1 MSHSDAVTVRDK
13 YLAYN
18 AARQV
23 EARRYDA
30 FRNELK
36 YFRRIKPMS
45 PKLKMLD
52 VGCGPG
58 IFTEFMIDQGA
69 DAAGVDIDHS
79 LVGTAKH
86 RVEQRGARGH
96 FLVGRVEQLPYRNGV
111 FDVCVANSI
120 LEHAQDWRATL
131 EEITRVLKPGGLLV
145 FYTTNKLHPFQ
156 CEINGFPFYPWI
168 PGRLKTPIL
177 GLIMK
182 HRPDMVNYTEFP
194 AIHWF
199 TYTGLKRFLEGLGYA
214 VSTRLDLVE
223 ASDLKGWKAA
233 ARPSLRLLQR
243 VGLARYF
250 YYFYSHD
257 VSVYAIKRAAT

>member
-1 MSHSDAVTVRDK
+1 MSHDTVRDK
-13 YLAYN
+13 FLAYN
-18 AARQV
+18 AAHNV
-23 EARRYDA
+23 ESRRYDA

-36 YFRRIKPMS
+36 YFRRVKPLS
-45 PKLKMLD
+45 PRLKVLD

-58 IFTEFMIDQGA
+58 MFTEFMLDQGV

-79 LVGTAKH
+79 LVRTAKS
-86 RVEQRGARGH
+86 RVAQRGSAGH
-96 FLVGRVEQLPYRNGV
+96 FLVGTVERLPYRDRV

-120 LEHAQDWRATL
+120 LEHVQDWEATL
-131 EEITRVLKPGGLLV
+131 QEVTRVLKVGGLLV
-145 FYTTNKLHPFQ
+145 FYTTNRLHPFQ
-156 CEINGFPFYPWI
+156 NEVNGFPFYPWI

-182 HRPDMVNYTEFP
+182 HRPDMVNYTDLP

-199 TYTGLKRFLEGLGYA
+199 SYEQLKRFLEPLGYA

-243 VGLARYF
+243 IGVARYL

-257 VSVYAIKRAAT
+257 VSVYAIKRAA

>member
-1 MSHSDAVTVRDK
+1 VSGTPSVTVREK

-18 AARQV
+18 AGRQV

-30 FRNELK
+30 FRNEMK
-36 YFRRIKPMS
+36 YFRRLKTLS
-45 PKLKMLD
+45 PDVKVLD

-58 IFTEFMIDQGA
+58 IFTEFVIDQGA
-69 DAAGVDIDHS
+69 RAAGVDIDHS
-79 LVGTAKH
+79 LVRTAKT
-86 RVEQRGARGH
+86 RVEQRGAPGH
-96 FLVGRVEQLPYRNGV
+96 FLVGRVEQLPYRDGV
-111 FDVCVANSI
+111 FDICVANSI

-131 EEITRVLKPGGLLV
+131 QEVTRVLKTGGLLV
-145 FYTTNKLHPFQ
+145 FYTTNRLHPFQ

-168 PGRLKTPIL
+168 PARLKAPIL
-177 GLIMK
+177 TLIMK

-199 TYTGLKRFLEGLGYA
+199 TYAQLKRFLERLGYA

-233 ARPSLRLLQR
+233 ARPSLRLLQKIP
-243 VGLARYF
+243 LARYL
-250 YYFYSHD
+250 YYVYSHD
-257 VSVYAIKRAAT
+257 VSVYAIKRAAV